1 MLTCQNSTQNAVNR
15 NITKVIFYEIISK
28 FEICVSARNNN
39 WKMYLNFSNQRNVY
53 LSCNFCRDSR
63 TVNNIG
69 VFADRR
75 RLIFT
80 FWQQRVGE
88 GGLVVFALLVKEMA
102 AQTSASLSPSV
113 YLWLLTDRQRQR
125 QRHRKTI
132 TNTKTNNLWCFVSFY
147 SALVMSCH
155 HQQQIQQPLESA
167 FQLIESS

>member
-1 MLTCQNSTQNAVNR
+1 
-15 NITKVIFYEIISK
+15 
-28 FEICVSARNNN
+28 
-39 WKMYLNFSNQRNVY
+39 MYLNFSNQRNVY

-69 VFADRR
+69 GYADGR

-113 YLWLLTDRQRQR
+113 YLWLLTPDKDKDRDTERQL
-125 QRHRKTI
+125 QTQK
-132 TNTKTNNLWCFVSFY
+132 
-147 SALVMSCH
+147 
-155 HQQQIQQPLESA
+155 
-167 FQLIESS
+167 

>member
-1 MLTCQNSTQNAVNR
+1 
-15 NITKVIFYEIISK
+15 
-28 FEICVSARNNN
+28 
-39 WKMYLNFSNQRNVY
+39 MYLNFSNQRNVY

-69 VFADRR
+69 VYADGR

-88 GGLVVFALLVKEMA
+88 GGLMVFALLVKEMA

-132 TNTKTNNLWCFVSFY
+132 TNTASPKIGPSRCARNTL
-147 SALVMSCH
+147 
-155 HQQQIQQPLESA
+155 
-167 FQLIESS
+167 